1 MLADFARRLADCHDI
16 TDERLDAMLLYLIE
30 KLDREKHEERA
41 ISFITVK
48 TKRLIEE
55 SLIIRAAN
63 LSSERLG

>member
-55 SLIIRAAN
+55 SLVIRAAN

>member
-30 KLDREKHEERA
+30 KLDREKHEEQA

-48 TKRLIEE
+48 TKRLVEE